1 MMGEGLSEKII
12 GYLLI
17 LVGVATI
24 LLATLS
30 VYKTFTGQTN
40 SITPFNFDAISM
52 DMGKL
57 VDQAPAGANLKQE
70 LISSDLLNHPMNLI
84 AHLLLMGFI
93 VTVGY
98 KIASLGVMLVRPIKV
113 KLREEKQTQ

>member
-1 MMGEGLSEKII
+1 MKEFATEKII
-12 GYLLI
+12 GYFLM
-17 LVGVATI
+17 LVGVITI
-24 LLATLS
+24 LLATIS
-30 VYKTFTGQTN
+30 VFQTFTGQTN
-40 SITPFNFDAISM
+40 PITPFNFDAISM
-52 DMGKL
+52 DMSKL
-57 VDQAPAGANLKQE
+57 VDQALAGANLKQE

-93 VTVGY
+93 VAVGY